1 MKNFLK
7 GTSALALA
15 TGLFLS
21 FAGTANAA
29 SFINGDFETGDFTGW
44 TKGGGTWGNG
54 AANAFPCGTGTGGG
68 CLSGNQGGSGGNITP
83 DTFSGSSPYN
93 TGGVAP
99 AAFQI
104 TSAGF
109 DSVVGGNLLPT
120 VYAGQ
125 HSAKINDSTNNY
137 SASTI
142 VQSVTNYT
150 DSHVYFAWAA
160 VLEGSHTVTDSDEF
174 ALLLRDNTTGAV
186 LYSVTYSSAEAGA
199 SALFHNGGSGSHYT
213 DWQVQNLDLTALAP
227 GMFNSGDTLT
237 MELLGLDCPYGGHWG
252 YVYLDGFGAVTP
264 PADAPEPATLGIL
277 GLGVAAL
284 AGVAR
289 RRRAA

>member
-21 FAGTANAA
+21 FAGTASAA

-44 TKGGGTWGNG
+44 TKGGGTWGNSG
-54 AANAFPCGTGTGGG
+54 QPNPFPCGTGTGGG
-68 CLSGNQGGSGGNITP
+68 CLTGNQGGSAGNITP
-83 DTFSGSSPYN
+83 DTFSGGSPYN

-99 AAFQI
+99 SAFQI
-104 TSAGF
+104 TNVGF
-109 DSVVGGNLLPT
+109 DSVVGGTLLPT

-125 HSAKINDSTNNY
+125 HSAKINDSVNNY

-142 VQSVTNYT
+142 VQSVAHYT
-150 DSHVYFAWAA
+150 DSHVFFAWAA
-160 VLEGSHTVTDSDEF
+160 VLEGSHTATDSDEF
-174 ALLLRDNTTGAV
+174 ALLLRDTTTGSV

-199 SALFHNGGSGSHYT
+199 SALFHTSGVVHYT
-213 DWQVQNLDLTALAP
+213 DWQVESLDLSTTSFA
-227 GMFNSGDTLT
+227 SGDGLQ
-237 MELLGLDCPYGGHWG
+237 MELLGLDCPYGGHYG

-264 PADAPEPATLGIL
+264 PSTVPEPATLGIL
-277 GLGVAAL
+277 GLGVTAL
-284 AGVAR
+284 AGLAR

>member
-21 FAGTANAA
+21 FAGTASAA

-54 AANAFPCGTGTGGG
+54 GTAFPCGTGTGGG
-68 CLSGNQGGSGGNITP
+68 CLAGNQGGSGGNITP

-93 TGGVAP
+93 TGGVSP
-99 AAFQI
+99 SAFQI

-109 DSVVGGNLLPT
+109 DSVVGGTLLPT

-125 HSAKINDSTNNY
+125 HSAKINDSVNNY

-142 VQSVTNYT
+142 VQSVANYT

-160 VLEGSHTVTDSDEF
+160 VLEGSHTATDSDEF
-174 ALLLRDNTTGAV
+174 ALLLRDTTTGAV

-199 SALFHNGGSGSHYT
+199 SALFHTSGVVHYT
-213 DWQVQNLDLTALAP
+213 DWQVESLDLSTTSFA
-227 GMFNSGDTLT
+227 SGDGLQ
-237 MELLGLDCPYGGHWG
+237 MELLGLDCPYGGHYG

-264 PADAPEPATLGIL
+264 PNDVPEPATLSIL
-277 GLGVAAL
+277 GLGVTAL
-284 AGVAR
+284 AGLAR